1 MVSLKGPLFSQSAQ
15 KQLGKTLIYKS
26 KNQKSFLTKYNK
38 PGGNRK
44 FTASASQIT
53 MRGYMQDGR
62 DAWADLPQLDK
73 DDWNDFVIPKRGE

>member
-1 MVSLKGPLFSQSAQ
+1 MVRLAGPLFSLQAS
-15 KQLGKTLIYKS
+15 KQLGKTLIFKT
-26 KNQKSFLTKYNK
+26 KNQRGFLTKYNK

-62 DAWADLPQLDK
+62 DAWAGLPQSDK
-73 DDWNDFVIPKRGE
+73 DAWNDFVIPKRG

>member
-1 MVSLKGPLFSQSAQ
+1 MVSLKGPLFSVKAQ

-26 KNQKSFLTKYNK
+26 KGNKSFLTKYNK

-44 FTASASQIT
+44 FTASEEQVV

-62 DAWADLPQLDK
+62 DAWAGLSDANK
-73 DDWNDFVIPKRGE
+73 TAWNDFVTPKRGQ

>member
-1 MVSLKGPLFSQSAQ
+1 MVRLKGPLMSVKAQ

-26 KNQKSFLTKYNK
+26 KKNRSFLTKYNK

-44 FTASASQIT
+44 FTASAEQIT

-62 DAWADLPQLDK
+62 DAWAGLSAANK
-73 DDWNDFVIPKRGE
+73 AAWNNFVIPKRG